1 MQDEYNDQTAP
12 VEETPGYVGHV
23 FDEFV
28 VFEEGLK
35 PLDGFD
41 FSRYGRLADEIG
53 LPTRLIEI
61 DFGHGAQAIEFEAY
75 SINEIIAS
83 LPFVDAIY
91 DCPPNQGPAG
101 GAGHIFVL
109 DEGHNLAE
117 VAAAA
122 KILRSALDADLASLE
137 NDDGEL
143 TR

>member
-1 MQDEYNDQTAP
+1 MLGENDQTAR

-35 PLDGFD
+35 PLEGFD
-41 FSRYGRLADEIG
+41 FSRYGQLADEID
-53 LPTRLIEI
+53 LPTRRIEI
-61 DFGHGAQAIEFEAY
+61 DFGHGSEAIEFEAY
-75 SINEIIAS
+75 AINEIVAS
-83 LPFVDAIY
+83 LPFIDAIY

-101 GAGHIFVL
+101 GAGYIFVL

-122 KILRSALDADLASLE
+122 EILRSALDEDLASLE
-137 NDDGEL
+137 NDGGEL
-143 TR
+143 SL